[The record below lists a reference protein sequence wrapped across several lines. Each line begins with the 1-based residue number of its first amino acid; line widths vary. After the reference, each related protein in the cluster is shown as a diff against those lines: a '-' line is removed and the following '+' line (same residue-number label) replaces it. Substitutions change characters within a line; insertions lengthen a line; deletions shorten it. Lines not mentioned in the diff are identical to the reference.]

1 MPVRGGSSSFAQSGS
16 NLSFGWHTVDSDG
29 KCNTWDA
36 RRRLPLDFEDVEAA
50 PGKGKSSRL
59 KALDYEL
66 RSNPSM
72 DSTASAHT
80 EASDVPDL
88 LARKGIYAFAYVGT
102 VPRLCDGYRRFR
114 RCIRTV
120 RAHGQRCLCYRFHC
134 YSRSWRRAIRAVEEN
149 FLTLPSPTVSPPFS
163 SVGVVL
169 S

>member
-1 MPVRGGSSSFAQSGS
+1 MNRHGSTKISRGFIAPFLLTRSVHFLAAIWH
-16 NLSFGWHTVDSDG
+16 NLSPPLTD
-29 KCNTWDA
+29 DA
-36 RRRLPLDFEDVEAA
+36 QRQDCA
-50 PGKGKSSRL
+50 
-59 KALDYEL
+59 YEL

-80 EASDVPDL
+80 EASGVPDL
-88 LARKGIYAFAYVGT
+88 LARKGIYAFAYAGT

-114 RCIRTV
+114 HCIRTV